1 MIELRSEIT
10 GVVVDILAPEG
21 AEIAEGDMVLLLE
34 AMKMEI
40 PALAPCA
47 GRVVELRVAGG
58 DVVEQDQVLAV
69 IHPAAR

>member
-10 GVVVDILAPEG
+10 GVVVDIIAPEG
-21 AEIAEGDMVLLLE
+21 TEIVEGDMVILLE

-40 PALAPCA
+40 PALAPCS
-47 GRVVELRVAGG
+47 GRVVELRVANG

-69 IHPAAR
+69 IHSAGQ